1 MVRKGLIAV
10 ILLFGI
16 ASTIVAAHAS
26 PASGLWRME
35 EDDALVEI
43 YDCGGRL
50 CGRVMTSN
58 EIAAHP
64 DLKDFNNGNP
74 PLRNLPVKGINV
86 VSGFSGGPKS
96 WSNGVLYRPQ
106 DGRSYSGS
114 LELIDGARLQGT
126 GGCMGYLCK
135 TTNVVES
142 EVAGGT

>member
-1 MVRKGLIAV
+1 MARKGLTAV

-26 PASGLWRME
+26 PASGLWRTE

-74 PLRNLPVKGINV
+74 PFGNRPVKGINV

-96 WSNGVLYRPQ
+96 WSNGVFYRPQ

-114 LELIDGARLQGT
+114 LVSTMLGCRCRRLRR
-126 GGCMGYLCK
+126 LS
-135 TTNVVES
+135 V
-142 EVAGGT
+142 